1 MKPYLKKFHTSGLI
15 RWWNLELKDR
25 TPKWA
30 EKQCGI
36 PAGQI
41 RRVAIGFAKAAPRA
55 ISWLSPGASMQARGG
70 YAAMATH
77 ALNGLV
83 GSVDHLG
90 GVVQKTKVPADS
102 IPVYSAYQDEMA
114 KKNAKHPKI
123 DQRGTLAF
131 PSLKG
136 GKSGGGVVTNN
147 AADAILNED
156 PYDIKVAI
164 AYWANFA
171 FSCSDTE
178 RWERA
183 LSKLPFFV
191 HITTNAS
198 ETTHF
203 ADVVLPAAHPHV
215 REMGFSEKQTES
227 LRICELDG
235 TDSETNVGRPSG

>member
-1 MKPYLKKFHTSGLI
+1 MF
-15 RWWNLELKDR
+15 
-25 TPKWA
+25 
-30 EKQCGI
+30 
-36 PAGQI
+36 PADQI

-83 GSVDHLG
+83 GSADHVG
-90 GVVQKTKVPADS
+90 GTVQKTKVPADT
-102 IPVYSAYQDEMA
+102 IPDYADYQDEIA
-114 KKNAKHPKI
+114 KKNTKHPKM

-131 PSLKG
+131 PALNK

-147 AADAILNED
+147 AADAILDDD

-171 FSCSDTE
+171 FSCSGSE

-183 LSKLPFFV
+183 LTKLPFFV
-191 HITTNAS
+191 HVTTHAA

-203 ADVVLPAAHPHV
+203 ADVVLPAAFH
-215 REMGFSEKQTES
+215 MFEKWSFLKSKQNLHGYST
-227 LRICELDG
+227 LDRAS
-235 TDSETNVGRPSG
+235 D